1 MIPQMGRH
9 RVAVRT
15 PYARRLMTP
24 HLRTELSRA
33 RRCDRRAHARLA
45 QTRYHGLIN
54 PVATYRTERWHCT

>member
-1 MIPQMGRH
+1 MTPRMDRH
-9 RVAVRT
+9 RVLVR
-15 PYARRLMTP
+15 AWLSEP
-24 HLRTELSRA
+24 HLRTEPSRA